1 MDKRIIMKKYQL
13 TGLLLIIFSFN
24 SISLLA
30 QNPPVFDDNVTDV
43 NTTPIDNWT
52 PYLLLLAISLGYFL
66 SKRKQTV
73 K

>member
-1 MDKRIIMKKYQL
+1 MKKYQL
-13 TGLLLIIFSFN
+13 TGFLLIVFCFN
-24 SISLLA
+24 SITLLA

-43 NTTPIDNWT
+43 NAAPIDNWT
-52 PYLLLLAISLGYFL
+52 PFLLLLAISLGYLL

>member
-1 MDKRIIMKKYQL
+1 MKKYQL
-13 TGLLLIIFSFN
+13 TGLLLFIFCFN

-43 NTTPIDNWT
+43 NTAPIDNWT
-52 PYLLLLAISLGYFL
+52 PFLLLLAIGLGYLL
-66 SKRKQTV
+66 SKSKQIL